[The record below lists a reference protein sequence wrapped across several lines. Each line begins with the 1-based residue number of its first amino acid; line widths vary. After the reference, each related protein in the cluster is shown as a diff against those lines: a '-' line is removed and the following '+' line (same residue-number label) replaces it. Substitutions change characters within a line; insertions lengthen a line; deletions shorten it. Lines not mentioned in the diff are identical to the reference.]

1 MELFL
6 NIFTVRQN
14 EKGKKGHP
22 FINNNISYYKLH
34 ANFVGKSIPFRYR
47 HTYLKNIH
55 TSLSNSSFRTAPTGM
70 PILNL
75 LDTSRIQPFMELK
88 TFAECLEFFRR
99 AKIQIL
105 KKLLRQGRWVHL
117 ARRWYDRELRL
128 VVLPPLQN
136 IKWYLWRCN

>member
-14 EKGKKGHP
+14 EKRKKGHL

-34 ANFVGKSIPFRYR
+34 TNFVGKSIPFRYQ

-55 TSLSNSSFRTAPTGM
+55 TSPPNSSFRTAPVGM

-75 LDTSRIQPFMELK
+75 LDTSNIQPFLEFK
-88 TFAECLEFFRR
+88 TFAECLVFFRR
-99 AKIQIL
+99 AKMRIL
-105 KKLLRQGRWVHL
+105 KELLRQ
-117 ARRWYDRELRL
+117 
-128 VVLPPLQN
+128 
-136 IKWYLWRCN
+136 RC